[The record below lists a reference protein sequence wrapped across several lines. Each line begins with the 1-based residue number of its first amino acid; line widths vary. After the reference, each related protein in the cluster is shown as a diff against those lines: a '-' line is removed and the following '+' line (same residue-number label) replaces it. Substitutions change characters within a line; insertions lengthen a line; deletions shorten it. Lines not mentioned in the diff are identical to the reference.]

1 MANYTLS
8 AIFKLN
14 DRFSGPCSKIKSNM
28 KTLGISADSVGRKI
42 EGLSGKLSKIGS
54 VGVKAF
60 KGIALGAGALGI
72 AGTKVAMDFEALS
85 ARMDTAF
92 KGDKKKAKEYYAWA
106 NKFANETPFSNE
118 EVVGVTAKL
127 AMQGYDPKKLMTVI
141 GDMAGAMGAGLD
153 QAYEAFDD
161 VSRGEWARLKTLGI
175 DKSEVEKTLSEK
187 GWDNVINAKGQIV
200 DKQKAMDALIIT
212 INKKY
217 RGGMEAMA
225 KTLKGKVSTAV
236 GNFKF
241 AVANAMGVT
250 ENGSIRA
257 GSAIERIKE
266 KLDKL
271 NNYLTSEKFQ
281 ASLKKWG
288 EVASKAFGQ
297 IGEIGKK
304 MIEYFK
310 INFPTMFGDS
320 LDKLENFDPTMM
332 NKGLDSII
340 KNFDKMLEK
349 LMRVTGA
356 WLGFQ
361 LGMAGGIK
369 GAVIGAGLG
378 LFSPEIMKGIEAWQK
393 FDKETTDEE
402 GDAVRKDLVKKR
414 AEEARNY
421 EIQDAG
427 EAFMPGQKS
436 KTNFSN
442 YGSQSQMQKLTE
454 YYKRQEMQKFNIVE
468 SFKKRINSTQEKQI
482 ENINS
487 KSEKK
492 VEITINMN
500 GTINGGMTAQDVASA
515 IKKEFGNLSDN
526 LNLGGAF

>member
-187 GWDNVINAKGQIV
+187 GWDSVINAKGQIV

-257 GSAIERIKE
+257 GSAIEKIKE
-266 KLDKL
+266 KLDVL
-271 NNYLTSEKFQ
+271 NKYLSSDKFKEDLAKWTAIFEK
-281 ASLKKWG
+281 S
-288 EVASKAFGQ
+288 FGQ
-297 IGEIGKK
+297 IKEICLEVVG
-304 MIEYFK
+304 YFK
-310 INFPTMFGDS
+310 EKFPNAIKALTGSMNEVDGSKINSVLDGIKNSVEGIIKSYMRLQGMIAGAKLGAMFGGP
-320 LDKLENFDPTMM
+320 L
-332 NKGLDSII
+332 
-340 KNFDKMLEK
+340 
-349 LMRVTGA
+349 GA
-356 WLGFQ
+356 
-361 LGMAGGIK
+361 I
-369 GAVIGAGLG
+369 IGASVGLATPELLEG
-378 LFSPEIMKGIEAWQK
+378 GDYLLGKYQESQKKQQEAIERARQLTPTTPSP
-393 FDKETTDEE
+393 DKPLGYLETGSTY
-402 GDAVRKDLVKKR
+402 GPKVPPV
-414 AEEARNY
+414 
-421 EIQDAG
+421 QD
-427 EAFMPGQKS
+427 
-436 KTNFSN
+436 
-442 YGSQSQMQKLTE
+442 
-454 YYKRQEMQKFNIVE
+454 
-468 SFKKRINSTQEKQI
+468 
-482 ENINS
+482 
-487 KSEKK
+487 KK
-492 VEITINMN
+492 VEVKIDMSNMKIDGGVTKEDVTSIINN
-500 GTINGGMTAQDVASA
+500 AV
-515 IKKEFGNLSDN
+515 GNWELKLSDN